1 MFECLDGYAED
12 EIKFIWLNETPIQ
25 INKELE
31 MAQFKMTRFKNGECT
46 SSYITGLT
54 SIFFCYSTFIR
65 VK

>member
-25 INKELE
+25 INKELK

-46 SSYITGLT
+46 SSYITG
-54 SIFFCYSTFIR
+54 
-65 VK
+65 